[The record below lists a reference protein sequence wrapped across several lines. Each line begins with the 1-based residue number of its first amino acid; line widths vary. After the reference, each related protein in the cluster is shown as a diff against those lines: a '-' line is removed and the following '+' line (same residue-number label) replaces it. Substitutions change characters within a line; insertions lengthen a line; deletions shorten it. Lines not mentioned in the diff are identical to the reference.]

1 MFSIKR
7 YRSEDRS
14 VWDNFVKEARNATFL
29 FMRDYMDYHADRF
42 TDCSWMIW
50 KGSRLV
56 ALLPANLTPDGTLHS
71 HQGLTYGGWILPFGH
86 INTTDLLEI
95 FREAIAVWRE
105 MGITALDYKPLPSI
119 YCATPS
125 DDAEYALFR
134 LGATL
139 TEANVSS
146 SLPLAASY
154 PLPDAS
160 SPSLASSSL
169 PEANSLSH
177 AASLPEA
184 SSLSLAASLQ
194 RENCKIP
201 NSESPCLRD
210 CGVNAVSAP
219 SHYNKLR
226 KRALAKA
233 SRLDFRIRETDSAA
247 ELLTLVADCLRDRH
261 NAAPVHSAA
270 ELQRLKACFPE
281 QIRFWLLD
289 YDGAP
294 QAAVCIY
301 DTGRVAHAQY
311 IASTPLARDL
321 NLLTP
326 LFHHLISN
334 VYADRRYFDF
344 GTSNE
349 DHGRYL
355 NDGLL
360 RQKTSYGATALLHRR
375 YHLPLSAAAVT
386 M

>member
-7 YRSEDRS
+7 YRSEDRP

-86 INTTDLLEI
+86 INTTDLLDI

-146 SLPLAASY
+146 TLPL
-154 PLPDAS
+154 
-160 SPSLASSSL
+160 
-169 PEANSLSH
+169 

-184 SSLSLAASLQ
+184 SSLSLASSSLPEASSLSTAASLPEASSLSLSASLQ
-194 RENCKIP
+194 RENCQIP
-201 NSESPCLRD
+201 HSESSCLRD
-210 CGVNAVSAP
+210 CGANAVSAP

-261 NAAPVHSAA
+261 NAAPVHTAA
-270 ELQRLKACFPE
+270 ELQRLKACFSE

-311 IASTPLARDL
+311 IASTPLARNL

-375 YHLPLSAAAVT
+375 YLLSISTTAVT

>member
-7 YRSEDRS
+7 YRSEDRP

-42 TDCSWMIW
+42 TDCSWMVW

-119 YCATPS
+119 YSATPS

-146 SLPLAASY
+146 SLPLAS
-154 PLPDAS
+154 
-160 SPSLASSSL
+160 
-169 PEANSLSH
+169 
-177 AASLPEA
+177 SLPEA
-184 SSLSLAASLQ
+184 SSLSRAASLQ
-194 RENCKIP
+194 RENCQIP
-201 NSESPCLRD
+201 NSESSCLRD
-210 CGVNAVSAP
+210 CGANAVSAP

-375 YHLPLSAAAVT
+375 YHLPHSTAAVT
-386 M
+386 CLLYT